1 MVDATDAPSFIGVAR
16 ARVDSEEKVRGATRY
31 AADQRQPG
39 LLHAR
44 IVPSVYAHARIRS
57 IDASAALA
65 MPGVVAVLTAADLP
79 IATVEDMRMFEP
91 LAREE
96 ALFVGHPIALVIA
109 ETETAAAD
117 AVAEVYV
124 DAERLPVVTDLEAA
138 MLPGGPLARITSI
151 LPVGE
156 AGEENT
162 AKSAHAA
169 VGSEGAE
176 LLDEDLSDNV
186 HNRKRYVSGDSAAA
200 LAGSAVTAEGTF
212 LTNWVYQGYMEPHAS
227 TAWIESDGVLTVST
241 STQGIFYV
249 RKQLAK
255 IFGRPMNKVRVR
267 AAPLGGSFGSKVVLV
282 DPLAAGAALALRR
295 PVRVAFDRREDMAG
309 TNPAPGSRIDVRIG
323 ATADGT
329 LTGLDAR
336 LVFDTGAYI
345 EWSIEGIAAVLIGGA
360 YRWSAFDVRAYG
372 VRTNRFGTGSYR
384 GPGGPQAAFALE
396 SLIDEL
402 ANKLGIDAIELR
414 TRNLVAEGDQMVDGE
429 PWPGLGHAAVLEAVR
444 THPLWQGRHDLP
456 PDEGVGVAF
465 GVWPGGKAPAAAL
478 CRLNADGSI
487 TITTGVVDMSGTTGA
502 FQVIAAETFGIDPS
516 RVEVVAL
523 DTDGAPAVAAERWQ
537 RHHLFVGPGDP
548 RGGGRC
554 PAPDAGLRRAR
565 DGDRPGRPRD
575 RRRRH
580 PARRIAGSGPADR
593 RVRRGPPRLQQ
604 RVPADRGPR
613 LDRPGQPRSR
623 RPPRTSRTSAWIPR
637 PATSRSSATSSRR
650 TSGVRST
657 RLSSR
662 ARCAVRPP
670 RASAGPC
677 TRS

>member
-1 MVDATDAPSFIGVAR
+1 MSI
-16 ARVDSEEKVRGATRY
+16 SEEKVRGATRY

-444 THPLWQGRHDLP
+444 AHPLWQGRHDLP

-548 RGGGRC
+548 RGGGRR

-565 DGDRPGRPRD
+565 DGDRPRRPRD
-575 RRRRH
+575 RRRRRSG
-580 PARRIAGSGPADR
+580 PSDRRIWAGRSPSS
-593 RVRRGPPRLQQ
+593 PRTSTTSAASS
-604 RVPADRGPR
+604 R
-613 LDRPGQPRSR
+613 RSR
-623 RPPRTSRTSAWIPR
+623 ATPRPSRAASLPRPPRTSRTSAWIPR

>member
-1 MVDATDAPSFIGVAR
+1 MKTSEPAITCSRSAAASRSVGSPAGIAREGAGEVATVDRGGAEARHVGRLVGDRHEPEPAAERGVGQPVGQGQAGGHALELVAVDPTDDRQGGTVSATDQVDQRETLRPVGGGGDPLSPRMGHHGAVRIVPPALTSRGWIVDNLTGAASPNAGPEGDSVVDATDAPSFIGVAR

-138 MLPGGPLARITSI
+138 MLPGGPAGADHLDPARR
-151 LPVGE
+151 
-156 AGEENT
+156 ARRGEENT

-169 VGSEGAE
+169 VGGEGAE

-212 LTNWVYQGYMEPHAS
+212 LTNWVYQGYIEPHAS

-267 AAPLGGSFGSKVVLV
+267 AAPLGGSFGSKVVVV
-282 DPLAAGAALALRR
+282 DPLAAGAALVLRR
-295 PVRVAFDRREDMAG
+295 PVRRRVRPARGHGRDQPGARLADRRPDRRHGGRHADRARRPAG
-309 TNPAPGSRIDVRIG
+309 LRHRRLHRMVDRGHRRRADRRGR
-323 ATADGT
+323 TAGRRST
-329 LTGLDAR
+329 SGRT
-336 LVFDTGAYI
+336 AY
-345 EWSIEGIAAVLIGGA
+345 
-360 YRWSAFDVRAYG
+360 
-372 VRTNRFGTGSYR
+372 RTNRFGTGSYR

-402 ANKLGIDAIELR
+402 ADKLGIDAIELR

-429 PWPGLGHAAVLEAVR
+429 PWPG
-444 THPLWQGRHDLP
+444 
-456 PDEGVGVAF
+456 
-465 GVWPGGKAPAAAL
+465 
-478 CRLNADGSI
+478 
-487 TITTGVVDMSGTTGA
+487 
-502 FQVIAAETFGIDPS
+502 S
-516 RVEVVAL
+516 R
-523 DTDGAPAVAAERWQ
+523 
-537 RHHLFVGPGDP
+537 P
-548 RGGGRC
+548 RGGARGGPGASAVAGPSRPAGRR
-554 PAPDAGLRRAR
+554 G
-565 DGDRPGRPRD
+565 GR
-575 RRRRH
+575 
-580 PARRIAGSGPADR
+580 R
-593 RVRRGPPRLQQ
+593 RVRRVARWQGSRPR
-604 RVPADRGPR
+604 RCAGSTRTA
-613 LDRPGQPRSR
+613 RSR
-623 RPPRTSRTSAWIPR
+623 SR
-637 PATSRSSATSSRR
+637 PASST
-650 TSGVRST
+650 
-657 RLSSR
+657 
-662 ARCAVRPP
+662 
-670 RASAGPC
+670 
-677 TRS
+677 

>member
-1 MVDATDAPSFIGVAR
+1 
-16 ARVDSEEKVRGATRY
+16 
-31 AADQRQPG
+31 
-39 LLHAR
+39 
-44 IVPSVYAHARIRS
+44 
-57 IDASAALA
+57 
-65 MPGVVAVLTAADLP
+65 
-79 IATVEDMRMFEP
+79 
-91 LAREE
+91 
-96 ALFVGHPIALVIA
+96 
-109 ETETAAAD
+109 
-117 AVAEVYV
+117 
-124 DAERLPVVTDLEAA
+124 
-138 MLPGGPLARITSI
+138 
-151 LPVGE
+151 
-156 AGEENT
+156 
-162 AKSAHAA
+162 
-169 VGSEGAE
+169 
-176 LLDEDLSDNV
+176 
-186 HNRKRYVSGDSAAA
+186 
-200 LAGSAVTAEGTF
+200 
-212 LTNWVYQGYMEPHAS
+212 MEPHAS

-444 THPLWQGRHDLP
+444 AHPLWQGRHDLP

-523 DTDGAPAVAAERWQ
+523 DTDGAPQSPLSGGSVITYSSGRAIREAAA
-537 RHHLFVGPGDP
+537 D
-548 RGGGRC
+548 
-554 PAPDAGLRRAR
+554 
-565 DGDRPGRPRD
+565 
-575 RRRRH
+575 
-580 PARRIAGSGPADR
+580 ARRQMLAYAALEMEIDPADLEIVDGVIR
-593 RVRRGPPRLQQ
+593 PVGSP
-604 RVPADRGPR
+604 DRAGRSPSS
-613 LDRPGQPRSR
+613 PRSSTTSAASSRRSRATPRPSRAASPR
-623 RPPRTSRTSAWIPR
+623 RPPRTSRTSAWTPR
-637 PATSRSSATSSRR
+637 PASRRSSATSSRR
-650 TSGVRST
+650 TSGGRST

-662 ARCAVRPP
+662 ARCAARPP
-670 RASAGPC
+670 RASAGRC